1 VTREKTL
8 DIGFDM
14 VFEASLTS
22 ANMKEIIYYLLVR
35 RVNLIIYNLIKKKM
49 MNFLLGISLFL
60 YMNYSFNKK
69 IEKRWTH

>member
-8 DIGFDM
+8 DIGFYM

-60 YMNYSFNKK
+60 CMNYSFNKK